1 MSAEAP
7 SAGQRV
13 GDLLDRLSGRWPDAA
28 DDLGD
33 LVRALSEMY
42 GEALARLTAV
52 LPAQELRR
60 LARDDE
66 LLAGLLVLHD
76 LHPDD
81 LNSRIAAALDAV
93 RPALGAHA
101 GDVELL
107 GLDEEPD
114 GIVVRLRLAG
124 SCDGC
129 PSSTVTVRGA
139 IERALFEAAP
149 EVARVAVEGI
159 REARTAEPQL
169 LQIQHR
175 HEYADV
181 ACPADAAAS

>member
-1 MSAEAP
+1 MAVEAA

-13 GDLLDRLSGRWPDAA
+13 GDLLDRLSGRWPDAM

-33 LVRALSEMY
+33 LVRALSQMY
-42 GEALARLTAV
+42 GETLARLVGV
-52 LPAQELRR
+52 LPAQEVRR

-81 LNSRIAAALDAV
+81 LGSRVAAALDAV
-93 RPALGAHA
+93 RPVLGAHA

-107 GLDEEPD
+107 GIDEDAD
-114 GIVVRLRLAG
+114 GVVVRLRLAG

-139 IERALFEAAP
+139 IERALFSAAP
-149 EVARVAVEGI
+149 EITRVAVDGI
-159 REARTAEPQL
+159 RDPAVAEPPL
-169 LQIQHR
+169 LQIQPR
-175 HEYADV
+175 HEYAGS
-181 ACPADAAAS
+181 ACPAGEAAS